1 MNAKQYRSYPDH
13 MPLRLQRCPKLAALI
28 LGLIAA
34 LGHSPACRAAS
45 ASLLDLRDV
54 GKGAVPIDGSWL
66 FHTGDNPSW
75 ASPSVDDG
83 GWASIKPDQP
93 WGVQG
98 YPAYS
103 GFAWYRRHIR
113 ITPAPGET
121 GQFLLLMPAIDDAY
135 QVFWNGV
142 EIGHIGSLPP
152 RASWPA
158 TREPHI
164 FGFPG
169 PGEGVLAVRVW
180 KDPPG
185 SSDSGTTGGF
195 RNTPMIGDAES
206 IQGQMAI
213 QDYANLRG
221 NAYTVGINLL
231 YGLVSLIALVVW
243 LRNRKYTILLWF
255 AIFTGCPFLWGAL
268 YSLRLPISSTVAT
281 GLLQPLF
288 ALRNISLWFLLLEL
302 LQVDENSALRRWAR
316 VLAIVSIIC
325 GVLDGTLGF
334 LYSFVGWYDHPW
346 IDVTDA
352 FLTTIT
358 TAVEVFPL
366 VIVALAVR
374 KKLSPGRW
382 AVASAAFFSH
392 MLLVV
397 TAASQQGQR
406 FTHWSLSAILSQP
419 LFSLFGTYFT
429 PPILADTALFFAIIY
444 ALYIYGRDQSRK
456 QSQLAADLQRAR
468 EIQQALIPEAIPPI
482 EGFVITSA
490 YQPAQDV
497 GGDFFQVIP
506 CEDGSILIA
515 LGDVSGKGLQA
526 AMSVSM
532 ILGILRTLADSTSS
546 PAEILSGLNRRM
558 YNRIGQGFATAI
570 VAHATLDGT
579 LTFAS
584 AGHLPPYLNG
594 KELEMPGSLP
604 LGIVPDLVCD
614 ELTVRLSH
622 NCQLTL
628 YTDGLIEA
636 RDSSG
641 QLYGFARLNALF
653 AARPTAE
660 DAAQAAVRFGQED
673 DITVLTLSRSRLQNT
688 LPIRGHD
695 PEFAA
700 I

>member
-1 MNAKQYRSYPDH
+1 M
-13 MPLRLQRCPKLAALI
+13 
-28 LGLIAA
+28 
-34 LGHSPACRAAS
+34 
-45 ASLLDLRDV
+45 LDMRDV
-54 GKGAVPIDGSWL
+54 GKGAIPIDGAWL
-66 FHTGDNPSW
+66 FHTGDNSSW
-75 ASPSVDDG
+75 ASTALDDRTWPTIRPSE
-83 GWASIKPDQP
+83 P

-113 ITPAPGET
+113 ITAAPGET
-121 GQFLLLMPAIDDAY
+121 GEFLLLMPAVDDAY

-158 TREPHI
+158 IREPHI
-164 FGFPG
+164 FGFSG

-185 SSDSGTTGGF
+185 SSESGAFGGF
-195 RNTPMIGDAES
+195 RDTPMIGDAES

-213 QDYANLRG
+213 RNFANLRG

-231 YGLVSLIALVVW
+231 YGLVSLIALITW
-243 LRNRKYTILLWF
+243 LRNRKYTILLWL
-255 AIFTGCPFLWGAL
+255 ALFTGCPCLWSAL
-268 YSLRLPISSTVAT
+268 YT
-281 GLLQPLF
+281 
-288 ALRNISLWFLLLEL
+288 LRNIALWFLLLEL
-302 LQVDENSALRRWAR
+302 LQVDENSALRGWAR
-316 VLAIVSIIC
+316 SLAIVSIAC
-325 GVLDGTLGF
+325 GTLDGVLSL
-334 LYSFVGWYDHPW
+334 LYYFAGWYDHPW
-346 IDVTDA
+346 IDITDA
-352 FLTTIT
+352 LLTIVT

-366 VIVALAVR
+366 IIVASAVR
-374 KKLSPGRW
+374 RRLSPGRW
-382 AVASAAFFSH
+382 AVASTAFLSH

-406 FTHWSLSAILSQP
+406 FTHWTLADRLSQP

-429 PPILADTALFFAIIY
+429 PSILADTALFFAIIY
-444 ALYIYGRDQSRK
+444 ALYLYGRDQSRR

-468 EIQQALIPEAIPPI
+468 EIQQALIPDAIPPI
-482 EGFVITSA
+482 EGFTITSA

-497 GGDFFQVIP
+497 GGDFFQVTP

-546 PAEILSGLNRRM
+546 PAEILSGLNRGLHQ
-558 YNRIGQGFATAI
+558 RIGDGFATAI
-570 VAHATLDGT
+570 VARAELDGT

-594 KELEMPGSLP
+594 RELQVPGSLP
-604 LGIVPDLVCD
+604 LGLTPDLTCEEV
-614 ELTVRLSH
+614 TVRLSL

-628 YTDGLIEA
+628 YTDGLLEA
-636 RDSSG
+636 RNHSG
-641 QLYGFARLNALF
+641 ELYGFARLNTLF
-653 AARPTAE
+653 ATRPTAE

-673 DITVLTLSRSRLQNT
+673 DITVLTLSRSS
-688 LPIRGHD
+688 LPGTQPATRDAKLAPI
-695 PEFAA
+695 
-700 I
+700 